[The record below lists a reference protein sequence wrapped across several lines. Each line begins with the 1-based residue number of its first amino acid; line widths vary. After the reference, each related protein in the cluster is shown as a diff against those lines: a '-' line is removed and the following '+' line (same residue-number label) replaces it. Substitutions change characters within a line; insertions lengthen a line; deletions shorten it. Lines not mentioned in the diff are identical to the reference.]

1 MLKIEMSKLNRSLTT
16 QELIQLNKIFADGR
30 GYKDLMRDFKK
41 HFNVEM
47 TKQEAKHF
55 LESRKWD
62 ELLLWLTGDKIEP
75 ADNTIPAIPQKTFEM
90 LDLMMKLNNEDEA
103 ERQNDLTLFE
113 SFEYYIPYD
122 VKFFNIPLFGEIITY
137 KQRDPYVKCFIFDKG
152 KLNKVEDVYITN
164 EMPEFLL
171 RIIRKINASY
181 QEVNM
186 TRKEF
191 LNDSHITS
199 EKNYFNMMISSEVK
213 EKQLKN
219 IFESELFIKYNIVP
233 KT

>member
-1 MLKIEMSKLNRSLTT
+1 MSKLNRSLTT

-113 SFEYYIPYD
+113 SSEYYIPYD

-191 LNDSHITS
+191 LNNTKITS
-199 EKNYFNMMISSEVK
+199 EKNYFNMMITSEVH
-213 EKQLKN
+213 ERQLKN
-219 IFESELFIKYNIVP
+219 IFESELFIKYNIVS

>member
-1 MLKIEMSKLNRSLTT
+1 MSKLNRSLTT

-41 HFNVEM
+41 QFNVEM

-113 SFEYYIPYD
+113 SSEYYIPHD

-164 EMPEFLL
+164 ETPEFLL

-186 TRKEF
+186 TKKEF
-191 LNDSHITS
+191 LNNTQITS
-199 EKNYFNMMISSEVK
+199 EKNYFNMMITSEVQ
-213 EKQLKN
+213 ERQLKN
-219 IFESELFIKYNIVP
+219 IFESELFIKYNIVS

>member
-1 MLKIEMSKLNRSLTT
+1 MSKLNRSLTT

-30 GYKDLMRDFKK
+30 GYKDLIRDFKK
-41 HFNVEM
+41 QFNIEM

-103 ERQNDLTLFE
+103 ERQKDLSLFE
-113 SFEYYIPYD
+113 SVEYYIPHD

-152 KLNKVEDVYITN
+152 KLKKVEDVYITN

-191 LNDSHITS
+191 LNNTQITS
-199 EKNYFNMMISSEVK
+199 EKNYFNMMISSEVH
-213 EKQLKN
+213 ERQLKN
-219 IFESELFIKYNIVP
+219 IFESELFIKYNIVS

>member
-1 MLKIEMSKLNRSLTT
+1 MSKLNRSLTT

-113 SFEYYIPYD
+113 SSEYYIPHD

-191 LNDSHITS
+191 LNNTKITS
-199 EKNYFNMMISSEVK
+199 EKNYFNMMITSEVH
-213 EKQLKN
+213 ERQLKN
-219 IFESELFIKYNIVP
+219 IFESELFIKYNIVS